1 MPGVEGRD
9 QSRCNYV
16 ITEPGR
22 RGEFID
28 INGDGALDYVFM
40 EFGAGGGAMYV
51 YPGAFETDG
60 LPGPLLT
67 TVVTPG
73 KATYTARYERST
85 IFGEAGG
92 FSRPVVVELSLSGQH
107 LEPSTTRYW
116 YGNPARAV
124 DWYEPDKFEDLGFRD
139 TWVQDSASLNVRH
152 TEWRADSHALVS
164 SPKVVQVGKGTR
176 AEPALAATPGFVSPP
191 EFIEYRRTEYDYGV
205 KPAGANACSG
215 STISYPLRVV
225 PTRTTE
231 LTNEGGLWARVET
244 IVACADVDAHGNV
257 LRTETTPRLG
267 AVWGATLIT
276 EQKYELVG
284 GGNAPNDRTC
294 KNSAPRVTTTK
305 SERSAAGGSPLL
317 LLHEV
322 ALFDDK
328 CHPVETYAMDGT
340 AKTNRSSMTYGA
352 ALGQLSAVTAGG
364 FTKSYSYDA
373 QYALYVTKEEQSDG
387 MTTLATT
394 FGYDLDTGLRLSAS
408 GPTVTQHPDPSFVN
422 GARGI
427 TRYYA
432 YDLFGRPVATA
443 KQPFVVELEN
453 DQIPYVPRFRQATD
467 VVEATEYFD
476 DVLPRAVKTY
486 RFAVPRSF
494 SVGATSNRAEL
505 PTSDDV
511 MIATTYVDELGR
523 AIQVRERLGGGD
535 AGSPSAQ
542 ISQWLGADRYRVSKA
557 VFYDASGRAVVSTE
571 PFYTTGAAFH
581 DYGKLGGLPPL
592 RATVTSYDDRSRPWC
607 VSHEYASGA
616 VPRPLSTS
624 GECVSNST
632 DGTQFALRT
641 RYLYGGMSYSG
652 MGPYGE
658 FVWVAT
664 VPPELNDGGSSGG
677 GFTKYL
683 GPIGEELGSM
693 DPDGNRVWVE
703 RDALGREIASWRD
716 KQGDASTPK
725 PTSSSSKRD
734 PAIADA
740 ASWVQYNTAGQV
752 ERTWDANAPTVVRES
767 IYDEQG
773 RLIRLIVDSN
783 GNGLE
788 YQYGAGGLGRVT
800 AILEVAGGMA
810 GRVIAQNHYDVPY
823 NGEQQYC
830 GAAPGACYLAG
841 KLSWTESKATTA
853 IAYGYDDAG
862 RVTRRDQWFQPLG
875 AKRITMSST
884 YGADGRVLEAILV
897 NPFDVVNPFTYEAG
911 YDTAGRPV
919 VLTGHLG
926 DRPTTT
932 YYEAVSQGDTGAYDA
947 LGRVPTMRADN
958 GMVRSSRIYGAQS
971 GMLLGE
977 AKCFLGSGNCTANG
991 TFFDTDPTRT
1001 SYTGRN
1007 LKAFTDRA
1015 TSTIYA
1021 NAYRPSGRL
1030 STTTATPVAGASV
1043 VPITQDYAEVFDYNA
1058 IGNISIA
1065 NWTKNASPESSQA
1078 GRARAVVNETYTPVS
1093 PAPNQ
1098 IVDKVATIT
1107 STRFVNG
1114 IPVSDAGPTVDY
1126 AYDVEG
1132 HLTAVTRSYGDSET
1146 LYYGPSG
1153 ELAYRTVG
1161 ERTIYYVGEYATVT
1175 QSGGVVEMDA
1185 HVVFA
1190 GTRIAS
1196 VKPSRTLYCYRSR
1209 LGSVVA
1215 TSLAG
1220 GQLGAQYRYT
1230 PYGAVDVAVGET
1242 PATAS
1247 ELGYTNALRLTGD
1260 LLYLKTRVY
1269 DAQARVFIQPD
1280 SVDRLRYAYVSGD
1293 PVNFADPSGLMAMR
1307 SAEAAVE
1314 ATFAAF
1320 QAQFG
1325 VAPVEERRN
1334 QKKAPESTKPPAE
1347 PATEQARNEDSVA
1360 LQPEQQVVDTASGAP
1375 RANKDGANE
1384 DAHRVNDSA
1393 MADDA
1398 GYQKL
1403 KTACLSQAPCK
1414 ALWNETDKGEH
1425 SVTILPRARYK
1436 DGNPNGPNITYSPGN
1451 DKYVPGKGQ
1460 PSVIY
1465 LKTTDLPEREK
1476 ANKAWYPLPHELHHA
1491 ARNQQGKTLR
1501 DPDADHEQMRP
1512 LKEQIRNAARG
1523 ARVP

>member
-1 MPGVEGRD
+1 
-9 QSRCNYV
+9 
-16 ITEPGR
+16 
-22 RGEFID
+22 
-28 INGDGALDYVFM
+28 
-40 EFGAGGGAMYV
+40 
-51 YPGAFETDG
+51 
-60 LPGPLLT
+60 
-67 TVVTPG
+67 
-73 KATYTARYERST
+73 
-85 IFGEAGG
+85 
-92 FSRPVVVELSLSGQH
+92 
-107 LEPSTTRYW
+107 
-116 YGNPARAV
+116 
-124 DWYEPDKFEDLGFRD
+124 
-139 TWVQDSASLNVRH
+139 
-152 TEWRADSHALVS
+152 
-164 SPKVVQVGKGTR
+164 
-176 AEPALAATPGFVSPP
+176 
-191 EFIEYRRTEYDYGV
+191 
-205 KPAGANACSG
+205 
-215 STISYPLRVV
+215 
-225 PTRTTE
+225 
-231 LTNEGGLWARVET
+231 
-244 IVACADVDAHGNV
+244 VDAHGNV

-294 KNSAPRVTTTK
+294 KGSAPRVTTTK

-364 FTKSYSYDA
+364 FTKSYSYDP

-394 FGYDLDTGLRLSAS
+394 FDYDLDTGLRLSAS
-408 GPTVTQHPDPSFVN
+408 DPTVTQHPDLSFVN

-443 KQPFVVELEN
+443 KQPFVVEPEN

-476 DVLPRAVKTY
+476 DVLPRAVKSY
-486 RFAVPRSF
+486 RFAVPQSF
-494 SVGATSNRAEL
+494 GLAPTGSRADL

-535 AGSPSAQ
+535 AGSASAQ

-557 VFYDASGRAVVSTE
+557 VFYDAAGRAVVSTE

-592 RATVTSYDDRSRPWC
+592 RATVTSYDDRGRPWC

-616 VPRPLSTS
+616 VPRPLSGAT
-624 GECVSNST
+624 GCVSNST
-632 DGTQFALRT
+632 DSTQFALRT

-652 MGPYGE
+652 MGPYGG
-658 FVWVAT
+658 FVWVTT

-677 GFTKYL
+677 AFTKYL
-683 GPIGEELGSM
+683 GPTGEELGSM
-693 DPDGNRVWVE
+693 DPDGNRVWIE

-716 KQGDASTPK
+716 KEGSASTPK
-725 PTSSSSKRD
+725 PTGSTSRRD

-740 ASWVQYNTAGQV
+740 ASWIQYNTAGQV
-752 ERTWDANAPTVVRES
+752 QRTWDANAPTVVRES

-788 YQYGAGGLGRVT
+788 YQYGAGGVGRVT
-800 AILEVAGGMA
+800 AILEVASGVA
-810 GRVIAQNHYDVPY
+810 GRVIAENHYDVPY

-830 GAAPGACYLAG
+830 GAAAGACYLAG
-841 KLSWTESKATTA
+841 KLSWSENEHTQVS
-853 IAYGYDDAG
+853 YGYDDAG
-862 RVTRRDQWFQPLG
+862 RVTRRDQWFKPLG
-875 AKRITMSST
+875 ANRITMSSA

-897 NPFDVVNPFTYEAG
+897 NPFDEANPFTYEVG

-926 DRPTTT
+926 ERPTTS
-932 YYEAVSQGDTGAYDA
+932 YYEAVKEVDTGAYDA
-947 LGRVPTMRADN
+947 LGRVPTMHADN

-977 AKCFLGSGNCTANG
+977 AKCFLGSGECAANG

-1007 LKAFTDRA
+1007 LKAFTDR
-1015 TSTIYA
+1015 TTNTIYD
-1021 NAYRPSGRL
+1021 NTYRPSGRL
-1030 STTTATPVAGASV
+1030 AATTATPVAGTSV
-1043 VPITQDYAEVFDYNA
+1043 VPLTQDYAELFDYNA
-1058 IGNISIA
+1058 IGNLSTA

-1098 IVDKVATIT
+1098 IVDKVATIR
-1107 STRFVNG
+1107 STRSVNG

-1126 AYDVEG
+1126 SYDVEG
-1132 HLTAVTRSYGDSET
+1132 HLTSVTRSYGESER

-1153 ELAYRTVG
+1153 ELVYRTVG

-1175 QSGGVVEMDA
+1175 QTGSGIEFDA

-1196 VKPSRTLYCYRSR
+1196 VNPSRTLYYFRSR

-1215 TSLAG
+1215 TSLDG
-1220 GQLGAQYRYT
+1220 GRVGAQYRYT
-1230 PYGAVDVAVGET
+1230 LYGAVDVAVNESRDT
-1242 PATAS
+1242 VP

-1269 DAQARVFIQPD
+1269 DAKSRMFLQPD
-1280 SVDRLRYAYVSGD
+1280 VVDRLRYSYVSGD
-1293 PVNFADPSGLMAMR
+1293 PVNYSDPAGLMGSR
-1307 SAEAAVE
+1307 DAAVRTNYAVSGTVVSVIE
-1314 ATFAAF
+1314 TDESGDTKVVKQFDLQIGPQKQDFANF
-1320 QAQFG
+1320 K
-1325 VAPVEERRN
+1325 N
-1334 QKKAPESTKPPAE
+1334 Q
-1347 PATEQARNEDSVA
+1347 VA
-1360 LQPEQQVVDTASGAP
+1360 LQKDQSGVDNRAAVPAQGSSPSAKGASRDSGKPIVESTSAAMKPGKTPPKLTKWPALPGSVGGKDPKWNSEGYWEGKRGRKLHWDDRSHGA
-1375 RANKDGANE
+1375 GANHG
-1384 DAHRVNDSA
+1384 DGVQGGHWDDDSGSGNRWDQEGNLLPGSPDLKREA
-1393 MADDA
+1393 SLRAAGAAAATVSGGYLLYRALRMA
-1398 GYQKL
+1398 
-1403 KTACLSQAPCK
+1403 
-1414 ALWNETDKGEH
+1414 
-1425 SVTILPRARYK
+1425 
-1436 DGNPNGPNITYSPGN
+1436 
-1451 DKYVPGKGQ
+1451 
-1460 PSVIY
+1460 PSVVVPVLWPSI
-1465 LKTTDLPEREK
+1465 P
-1476 ANKAWYPLPHELHHA
+1476 ANLVIP
-1491 ARNQQGKTLR
+1491 
-1501 DPDADHEQMRP
+1501 
-1512 LKEQIRNAARG
+1512 
-1523 ARVP
+1523 